1 MSATTEQV
9 TPQGV
14 SPPRSPGRA
23 RERVAAPLALAL
35 LLVGVILVYL
45 AALILSLPILG
56 TAQLISGRPT
66 VAFAILA
73 TAAVAAAARPLH
85 QRTRRLARS
94 LLGVGTTSRYDVLA
108 AFGRR
113 LAALT
118 STDDALAE
126 VAAITGEALDARRAD
141 VWLLSAGEWF
151 LAATCSRADSQPPPR
166 PQDADGHVELRNGQ
180 GDSAQVLGAVSVL
193 TANGGPLTTAE
204 AQLLEALAAQAVLVV
219 RAVGLSAERKA
230 RLSVISRQKQELRS
244 ARLRMLTA
252 ADVEQRRLE
261 RDLADGPLRH
271 LEAIAAELPRLPARP
286 AMLADLR
293 RHADAAIEG
302 LRDLARGVYP
312 PVLRDSG
319 LVPALEA
326 RYRHSAA
333 PVTVHGAI
341 GDGRLPQ
348 ETELT
353 AYLATCDAVAAAL
366 SGAASSITV
375 ELTRTTGTLAVTVR
389 DDGEPVDNARRA
401 DLQIASDRTV
411 AAGGRFQLEG
421 APGNGC
427 GSVLWLSLP
436 VRLGRPEP

>member
-56 TAQLISGRPT
+56 TAQLISGRPS

-73 TAAVAAAARPLH
+73 TAAVAAAVRPLH

-94 LLGVGTTSRYDVLA
+94 LLGVGTTSRYDVLTA
-108 AFGRR
+108 LGRR

-118 STDDALAE
+118 SSDDALAE
-126 VAAITGEALDARRAD
+126 VAAITGDALDARRAD

-166 PQDADGHVELRNGQ
+166 PQDADGHVELRHGQ

-193 TANGGPLTTAE
+193 TANGGPLRTTE
-204 AQLLEALAAQAVLVV
+204 VQLLEALAAQAVLVV

-230 RLSVISRQKQELRS
+230 RLSVISRQKEELQS
-244 ARLRMLTA
+244 ARLRTLTA
-252 ADVEQRRLE
+252 ADTEQRRLQ
-261 RDLADGPLRH
+261 RDLADGPLGH
-271 LEAIAAELPRLPARP
+271 LDVIAAGLPRLLFRP
-286 AMLADLR
+286 DTLANLR
-293 RHADAAIEG
+293 RHADAAIEVM
-302 LRDLARGVYP
+302 RDLARGVYP

-326 RYRHSAA
+326 RYRHSPA
-333 PVTVHGAI
+333 PVTVHGAM

-366 SGAASSITV
+366 SGAARIITL
-375 ELTRTTGTLAVTVR
+375 ELTRTSDTLVVTVR
-389 DDGEPVDNARRA
+389 DDGEPVDSARRA
-401 DLQIASDRTV
+401 DLQIAADRAV
-411 AAGGRFQLEG
+411 AAGGSFQLDS
-421 APGNGC
+421 APGDRS
-427 GSVLWLSLP
+427 GSVLQMILP
-436 VRLGRPEP
+436 VRADQPEP